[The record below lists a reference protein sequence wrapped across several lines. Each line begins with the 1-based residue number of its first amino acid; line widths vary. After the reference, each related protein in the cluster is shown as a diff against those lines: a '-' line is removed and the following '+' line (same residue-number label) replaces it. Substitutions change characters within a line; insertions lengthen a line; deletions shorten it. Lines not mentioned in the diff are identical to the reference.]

1 LDGGFDFGFCAGGEA
16 AFLKSGGGA
25 QGREGDMDVLF
36 FKHFEGCMGVGF
48 VGWGDGEGIWE
59 GGKFW
64 LELSG
69 VQ

>member
-48 VGWGDGEGIWE
+48 VGWGDGEMGKGFGTE
-59 GGKFW
+59 GSFGW
-64 LELSG
+64 S
-69 VQ
+69 

>member
-1 LDGGFDFGFCAGGEA
+1 
-16 AFLKSGGGA
+16 
-25 QGREGDMDVLF
+25 MDVLF